1 MKLTLIAATLVAVS
15 QAQTACAPPY
25 DSTKTYLKG
34 DVASVNGVNYVGNWW
49 SQNNDP
55 TANSGS
61 WGQWTNQG
69 PCGSGPA
76 TTTAAAVK
84 TTTTTIAPVKTTTA
98 AVVQTTTAAQ
108 VKTTTTAAPVTTTAN
123 VVTTTQASSNVAC
136 YPNWTATPFGAG
148 QIPYNTGDLVSY
160 NGQNWVV
167 GYQGAAGPPNA
178 APGAGWTLQGPCNGS
193 FQHKPYTT
201 PGVIGYWT
209 QWSMY
214 SRRQNAIDK
223 LDLSGFTGINYAFVN
238 ALADGSLQT
247 FDSNADLNYMRK
259 FTALRYKY
267 PNLKPI
273 ISIGGW
279 SGSRYFSTIAKSAAT
294 IQTFVKN
301 VHTFLDTEGFDGVD
315 IDWEYPGGGGLDC
328 NAVDPADVSNFV
340 NLLAVLR
347 AELGPTRTISLAVS
361 AEVSRYVDG
370 NTKVNRIPD
379 ILKYV
384 SYIQIMSYDFYGSWN
399 SYSDFN
405 SPLFSP
411 RNGTSDP
418 VEPPANSAGYSQPL
432 SISAA
437 VNAWIAAGAKP
448 SQLTSGLAFYGR
460 SWSVTSN
467 VNNGLYQPCKAA
479 DGNTGC
485 GVIGDYLDA
494 AKWKDP
500 CGGEYNSGVWMYNN
514 LRGAANTNG
523 QQAAAPLA
531 SGATAGS
538 NGWTRQYFDFAQ
550 NPTVYSPSY
559 LNRPT
564 IVSYDDPVSIK
575 AKAQW
580 SKNAGLG
587 GVMIWELSQD
597 YNLELITATKAGWGI

>member
-1 MKLTLIAATLVAVS
+1 MKLALIAATLVAVA

-34 DVASVNGVNYVGNWW
+34 DVASENGNNYVANWW
-49 SQNNDP
+49 ALNNDP
-55 TANSGS
+55 AANSGS

-76 TTTAAAVK
+76 TTTAAVVK
-84 TTTTTIAPVKTTTA
+84 TTTAAVVPTTTAAVVKTTTAVVVPTTTAAVVKTTTA

-108 VKTTTTAAPVTTTAN
+108 VKTTTAAAVTTTAAA
-123 VVTTTQASSNVAC
+123 VTTTQGSSNVAC

-178 APGAGWTLQGPCNGS
+178 AAGGGWTLQGPCNGS
-193 FQHKPYTT
+193 FKHKPFTT

-214 SRRQNAIDK
+214 SRRQNAIDQ
-223 LDLSGFTGINYAFVN
+223 LDLTGFTGINYAFVN
-238 ALADGSLQT
+238 ALADGSLAS

-259 FTALRYKY
+259 FAALRYKY
-267 PNLKPI
+267 PNLKTVV
-273 ISIGGW
+273 SIGGW
-279 SGSRYFSTIAKSAAT
+279 SGSRYFSSIAKSAAT

-315 IDWEYPGGGGLDC
+315 IDWEYPGGGGLTC

-340 NLLAVLR
+340 NLLAALR
-347 AELGPTRTISLAVS
+347 AELGPDRTISLAVS
-361 AEVSRYVDG
+361 AEVEHYVDG

-384 SYIQIMSYDFYGSWN
+384 SYIQIMSYDFYGSWD

-411 RNGTSDP
+411 RSGTSDP
-418 VEPPANSAGYSQPL
+418 VEPPSNNVGYSQPL

-437 VNAWIAAGAKP
+437 VNAWIGAGAKP

-460 SWSVTSN
+460 SWS
-467 VNNGLYQPCKAA
+467 
-479 DGNTGC
+479 
-485 GVIGDYLDA
+485 
-494 AKWKDP
+494 
-500 CGGEYNSGVWMYNN
+500 
-514 LRGAANTNG
+514 
-523 QQAAAPLA
+523 
-531 SGATAGS
+531 
-538 NGWTRQYFDFAQ
+538 
-550 NPTVYSPSY
+550 
-559 LNRPT
+559 
-564 IVSYDDPVSIK
+564 
-575 AKAQW
+575 
-580 SKNAGLG
+580 
-587 GVMIWELSQD
+587 
-597 YNLELITATKAGWGI
+597 